1 MSATR
6 QAVRQDATRQLT
18 GLIVIAVVVVVS
30 IGALVGFI
38 GPQMFQGG
46 GHLVDAT
53 FANTQQLE
61 PGDEVRISGVIAGTV
76 RQITLNRGAH
86 SSTVQMEID
95 HDAGPLYANASAL
108 LQWKTLLGSAFYIDL
123 SRGSRSA
130 GPLGSAGIPMTRTS
144 GQVELDDVLSVDNG
158 GAKTGLKTMLPQLA
172 TALSH
177 PAPLAQ
183 SLTTLGRIAPNV
195 ATGVG
200 ALRGESATRDYD
212 LESLVGRTA
221 STLAALNAPD
231 HQLQS
236 LIQGAAATLGVT
248 AARAEDLETALDAAT
263 PAVQQT
269 QTTFHQ
275 LNRTLKL
282 AHPLLTK
289 LNAAAPAVAPTFA
302 DARPTL
308 TGANTLLHRAV
319 PLLRSLPSATKSLAT
334 ASQEGLPLLEKITP
348 SLDSLA
354 DNVLPYLNAVDPGS
368 QHTTA
373 EMIGPTFEALGPDIA
388 GGEDQNGHFIRFP
401 LTTGSSP
408 LYINCQTY
416 INNPSASQLLACNT
430 LQQSIDDIMDTNLLG
445 SAEGSSGSL
454 LGTTTTPTPTTAT
467 PLTSRSP
474 AHAAPTSA
482 SRSHAGSVAATA
494 STVASGVATTTKTLG
509 ASLGSVLSSV
519 GSSVTHVLGKQ
530 P

>member
-18 GLIVIAVVVVVS
+18 GLIVIAVIVVVS
-30 IGALVGFI
+30 VGALVGFI

-46 GHLVDAT
+46 GHVVDAT

-61 PGDEVRISGVIAGTV
+61 KGDEVRISGVVAGTV
-76 RQITLNRGAH
+76 KQITLNPGAR
-86 SSTVQMEID
+86 SATVQMEID
-95 HDAGPLYANASAL
+95 HGAGPLYADASAV

-123 SRGSRSA
+123 SRGSRTA
-130 GPLGSAGIPMTRTS
+130 GPLGSGGIPLSRTS
-144 GQVELDDVLSVDNG
+144 GQVELDDVLAVDNG

-172 TALSH
+172 TALSD

-212 LESLVGRTA
+212 LESLVSRTA
-221 STLAALNAPD
+221 GTLRALNAPD

-236 LIQGAAATLGVT
+236 LIQGAAATLDVT
-248 AARAEDLETALDAAT
+248 AARASDLETALDAAT

-319 PLLRSLPSATKSLAT
+319 PLLRSLPSATRSLAT
-334 ASQEGLPLLEKITP
+334 ASEEGLPLLQKITP

-354 DNVLPYLNAVDPGS
+354 DNVLPYLNAVDPSS

-408 LYINCQTY
+408 LYLNCQTY
-416 INNPSASQLLACNT
+416 IANPSASQLLACNT

-445 SAEGSSGSL
+445 SAESSTGSL
-454 LGTTTTPTPTTAT
+454 LGTTTTATTPT
-467 PLTSRSP
+467 PLTSHSP
-474 AHAAPTSA
+474 ADVSAAPA
-482 SRSHAGSVAATA
+482 SRSGATGVAAGA
-494 STVASGVATTTKTLG
+494 STVASGVATATKTLG
-509 ASLGSVLSSV
+509 ASLGSVLANA